1 MNPFIKILTHLIF
14 AKGFR
19 FYADDEDAKSN
30 LDTAVEE
37 DDTDAEKETPED
49 DTVTAEEG
57 EGDAEADSEIT
68 AEADTEG
75 SVEPV
80 NLMIPKSRY
89 DSAQTRAR
97 AAEAKLKTYE
107 ENAAAQKTAAAATPS
122 VIQEMDNQLT
132 EIDTKIE
139 QARLDGDA
147 DSIVK
152 LSQEARNLERE
163 QFTIIAREEA
173 THAGSAAQEN
183 VKLDTLIENLET
195 TYDILN
201 PSSENFDKEV
211 ISEVLD
217 LQTAFVARGDTPSVA
232 MLKAVGY
239 VLPEERVADEVG
251 AKRKTNVTKNLDAAK
266 RTPASTNDVGI
277 DSAAA
282 GISDAKPDVAGMTDE
297 EFDAIPE
304 STLKRLRGD
313 AG

>member
-1 MNPFIKILTHLIF
+1 MNPLVTLLTYLIF

-19 FYADDEDAKSN
+19 FYVGDEDGAGKSN

-37 DDTDAEKETPED
+37 DDANPEKEKAED
-49 DTVTAEEG
+49 DTTGDEEG
-57 EGDAEADSEIT
+57 EGDAEAEED
-68 AEADTEG
+68 AEEG

-89 DSAQTRAR
+89 DSAQSRAR
-97 AAEAKLKTYE
+97 DAEAKVKKYE
-107 ENAAAQKTAAAATPS
+107 QQEIAAQQAAASTKTTA
-122 VIQEMDNQLT
+122 VQEMDTRLA
-132 EIDTKIE
+132 EIDTSIE

-147 DSIVK
+147 DTIVK
-152 LSQEARNLERE
+152 LSQEARNIERE

-173 THAGSAAQEN
+173 KHAGSAAQEN

-201 PSSENFDKEV
+201 PDSDNFDKEV
-211 ISEVLD
+211 ISEVLE
-217 LQTAFVARGDTPSVA
+217 LQGAFVARGDTPSVA

-239 VLPEERVADEVG
+239 VLPEERVKDEVG
-251 AKRKTNVTKNLDAAK
+251 AKRTTNVSKNLDAAK
-266 RTPASTNDVGI
+266 RTPASTTDVGI

-282 GISDAKPDVAGMTDE
+282 GISDDKPDVAGMTDE
-297 EFDAIPE
+297 EFDALPE
-304 STLKRLRGD
+304 ATLKRLRGD